1 MKLVK
6 LQNEKIPPI
15 ALGTWSWG
23 TGEAGGDAVLWNYL
37 TAEDLKPVFD
47 AAMSAG
53 FNLWDTARCVWDER
67 FREHFGKLH

>member
-23 TGEAGGDAVLWNYL
+23 TGTNGGDAVPQIAIPQLIQ
-37 TAEDLKPVFD
+37 
-47 AAMSAG
+47 
-53 FNLWDTARCVWDER
+53 
-67 FREHFGKLH
+67 